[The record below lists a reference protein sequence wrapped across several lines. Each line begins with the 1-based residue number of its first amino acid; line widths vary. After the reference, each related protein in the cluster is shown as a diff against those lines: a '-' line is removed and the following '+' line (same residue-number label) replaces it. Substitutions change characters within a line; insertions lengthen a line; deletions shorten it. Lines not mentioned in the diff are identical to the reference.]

1 MSKSYDDLVKRYPLL
16 FNFGEG
22 SQEPFALFGF
32 ECGIGWYNL
41 INVACDEIYKK
52 YYSALRSY
60 KFWETAKANENF
72 TQEKIDSNIETTKK
86 LMEEEKE
93 KLPVFVQIK
102 EKFGSLR
109 LYMDNADERA
119 NAIASTVEALSEMT
133 CEDCGNSGMTYQIGW
148 HKTLCPEHAKS
159 SYTEEQLEK
168 YAKFIDYP

>member
-16 FNFGEG
+16 FNLGEG

-32 ECGIGWYNL
+32 ECDIGWYNL
-41 INVACDEIYKK
+41 ISVACEQIYKN
-52 YYSALRSY
+52 YYGTLRSY
-60 KFWETAKANENF
+60 EFWEKAKPSDNF
-72 TQEKIDSNIETTKK
+72 TQEKIDSNIETAKK

-119 NAIASTVEALSEMT
+119 NAIASTIEALSERT
-133 CEDCGNSGMTYQIGW
+133 CEYCGDSGMTYALGW
-148 HKTLCPEHAKS
+148 HRTLCSKHAESTYSKE
-159 SYTEEQLEK
+159 TLEK
-168 YAKFIDYP
+168 YREVINSN